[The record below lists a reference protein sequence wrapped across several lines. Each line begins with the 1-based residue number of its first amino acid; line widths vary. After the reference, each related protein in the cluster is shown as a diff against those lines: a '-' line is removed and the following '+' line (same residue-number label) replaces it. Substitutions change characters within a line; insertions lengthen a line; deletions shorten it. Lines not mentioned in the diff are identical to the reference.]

1 MTSRVFGARLDF
13 AYNGRLQACVR
24 AMLQSRVRL
33 SRCSWQR
40 YVALLVLLVT
50 SGLLIGLVDAGER
63 ARPFQIGALTDSWGP
78 TPQVVGLRDGLLELG
93 YRENEQFVIGVRFTR
108 GDLAALPA
116 AGRELVE
123 HGVDLIFTSD
133 ENPTKAAQMATSR
146 IPIVFAGGV
155 DPLGAGL
162 IHSFARPGGNITGV
176 TDLTLE
182 LGPRRLQAFQEL
194 IPGLKRL
201 LYVYNATDAAAVA
214 EARGYRDTARR
225 LGIELV
231 ERAVQTQ
238 EEAQTT
244 LAQIQKSGVVG
255 ILKPRSP
262 SLNIPGFILE
272 ATVQRAI
279 PAMFD
284 GAFWV
289 EQGGLA
295 SYGPDF
301 YESGRQ
307 AARLVDKILK
317 GGDPV
322 EIPVEV
328 NPKIEFAINL
338 KVANALGLTIAPQML
353 YQADRL
359 IR

>member
-1 MTSRVFGARLDF
+1 
-13 AYNGRLQACVR
+13 
-24 AMLQSRVRL
+24 
-33 SRCSWQR
+33 
-40 YVALLVLLVT
+40 
-50 SGLLIGLVDAGER
+50 
-63 ARPFQIGALTDSWGP
+63 
-78 TPQVVGLRDGLLELG
+78 
-93 YRENEQFVIGVRFTR
+93 
-108 GDLAALPA
+108 
-116 AGRELVE
+116 
-123 HGVDLIFTSD
+123 
-133 ENPTKAAQMATSR
+133 MATSR

-162 IHSFARPGGNITGV
+162 IQSFARPGGNVTGV

-182 LGPRRLQAFQEL
+182 LGPKRLQAFQEL
-194 IPGLKRL
+194 IPGLKRV

-214 EARGYRDTARR
+214 EAKEYRETARR

-231 ERAVQTQ
+231 ERGVQNQEEVQTS
-238 EEAQTT
+238 
-244 LAQIQKSGVVG
+244 LAQIQKGDVDG
-255 ILKPRSP
+255 ILKPRSL

-284 GAFWV
+284 GAYWV

-301 YESGRQ
+301 YDTGQQ

-317 GGDPV
+317 GADPG

-328 NPKIEFAINL
+328 NPKIEFALNL
-338 KVANALGLTIAPQML
+338 KVAKALGLTIAPQVL

>member
-1 MTSRVFGARLDF
+1 MVGKPSK
-13 AYNGRLQACVR
+13 Q
-24 AMLQSRVRL
+24 M
-33 SRCSWQR
+33 WQCYPAV
-40 YVALLVLLVT
+40 YVILLCC
-50 SGLLIGLVDAGER
+50 GLLTGFADAGVR

-78 TPQVVGLRDGLLELG
+78 TPQVVGLRNGLLELG
-93 YRENEQFVIGVRFTR
+93 YRENEQFVIGVRFTQ
-108 GDLAALPA
+108 GDLAVLPA

-133 ENPTKAAQMATSR
+133 ENPTKAAHLATSH

-162 IHSFARPGGNITGV
+162 VQSFARPGGKITGV
-176 TDLTLE
+176 TDLTLD
-182 LGPRRLQAFQEL
+182 LGPRRLQAFREL
-194 IPGLKRL
+194 IPGLKRV

-214 EARGYRDTARR
+214 EARGYRETARR

-231 ERAVQTQ
+231 ERAVQSQ

-244 LAQIQKSGVVG
+244 LAQIQKGDVDG

-272 ATVQRAI
+272 ATLKQAI

-289 EQGGLA
+289 EQGALA

-307 AARLVDKILK
+307 AARLVGKILK
-317 GGDPV
+317 GEDPA

-338 KVANALGLTIAPQML
+338 KVATALGLTIAPQVL